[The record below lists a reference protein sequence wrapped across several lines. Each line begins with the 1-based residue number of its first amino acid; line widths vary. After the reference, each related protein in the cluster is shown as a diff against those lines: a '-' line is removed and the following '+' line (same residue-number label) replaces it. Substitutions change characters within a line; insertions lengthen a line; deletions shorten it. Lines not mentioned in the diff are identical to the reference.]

1 MSFNPTT
8 LKEDPPALEDISAPA
23 KHEPGIGPVS
33 TSNHSPPL
41 RVSAFPH
48 TRDSCIRLYSL
59 PNPLEA
65 QPFCP
70 SVLPAFGGFPQ
81 RKQLQTRRQASS
93 AFNSK
98 AILNTRLS
106 EFLHS
111 SKVGIPYD
119 ESSPPPMGHGRL
131 RLSRPGPACPT
142 GITAITQDHSV

>member
-8 LKEDPPALEDISAPA
+8 LKEDPPVLEDISAPA
-23 KHEPGIGPVS
+23 KHEPGIGPVT
-33 TSNHSPPL
+33 TSNRSPPL

-59 PNPLEA
+59 HNPLEA
-65 QPFCP
+65 QPSCP
-70 SVLPAFGGFPQ
+70 SVLPAFGGFPHH
-81 RKQLQTRRQASS
+81 KQLQTRRQASS

-119 ESSPPPMGHGRL
+119 SQVRRLVFAKFSTTLRRNRRRSAPSGSPVG
-131 RLSRPGPACPT
+131 
-142 GITAITQDHSV
+142 